1 VQGVFQS
8 AGQALFVA
16 FLMEVLP
23 VTQQTSTQIL
33 IDGLR
38 KRCGVWDDQRA
49 PSTINFGGLS
59 PLEVRGQCALVR
71 ATVEDHLPGP
81 ERDAI
86 WARFGHNGGSKDKS
100 KDKDKDGR
108 RDNARM
114 IYDEKL
120 DVYGRKSIGI
130 ARLCEYLQPLTG
142 VDHTQ
147 SLRAVAY
154 SLYQPGTLRE
164 QDKITLADITR
175 QWGVPR
181 HKLQRAAQV
190 VRNMAQGLERRADE
204 RLVELFERTGLVM
217 AEERDVQSA

>member
-1 VQGVFQS
+1 MQGVFQS
-8 AGQALFVA
+8 VGQALFVS

-71 ATVEDHLPGP
+71 ATVQDHLPGP

-86 WARFGHNGGSKDKS
+86 WARFGHNTAKVHD
-100 KDKDKDGR
+100 DR
-108 RDNARM
+108 
-114 IYDEKL
+114 L
-120 DVYGRKSIGI
+120 DVYGRKSVGI
-130 ARLCEYLQPLTG
+130 ARICEYLQPLTG
-142 VDHTQ
+142 VDHAE

-154 SLYQPGTLRE
+154 SLYQPGKLRE

-190 VRNMAQGLERRADE
+190 VRTMAQGLERRADE
-204 RLVELFERTGLVM
+204 RLTVLFEETELVARED
-217 AEERDVQSA
+217 AEVQSA